1 MQLLRGSLSALILCG
16 FFSLSQTAHAGK
28 KVFINSVPEGAQVEV
43 DGNVT
48 CTTPC
53 ELPMASSYFGVK
65 HGDFTAHLDQPFS
78 IRLTKDGFTPKNV
91 QLTTGP
97 HTWTSING
105 KISFDY
111 YRFDTDHFSFKLD
124 SVEEFVGKSDPALS
138 AVTLPA
144 GDVSAN
150 RPLEQ
155 VIHDS
160 VPAIVMVQTALGDG
174 STSSGSGFFITSE
187 GLIATNAHVLEN
199 QSSAKII
206 TSEGKTLQ
214 SDHVYIDQD
223 RDLALIKVEAHD
235 VHFLKLSPGIP
246 VQGAEVIA
254 IGTPGIHDA
263 VEQSLLQNS
272 VSKGIVSGIRQFSET
287 TVANVH
293 GRVGTWIQTD
303 TTINHGNSGGPLL
316 DRSGLV
322 VGINTLGFAGAGT
335 PGINFALSSTELAQ
349 VVHQRLGVTLG
360 ATTDSAQHAESSA
373 SGKISISSTPAG
385 ADIEI
390 DGVFLGNTPSDLAI
404 AEGKR
409 VVKITK
415 KGYQPYERT
424 LQVQPGGS
432 QRIAAELDPVAVTT
446 P

>member
-1 MQLLRGSLSALILCG
+1 MQLQRSTLSVLVMFGLL
-16 FFSLSQTAHAGK
+16 SLSQMAHASK
-28 KVFINSVPEGAQVEV
+28 KLFIDTTPEGAQVEV
-43 DGNVT
+43 NGNIT

-53 ELPMASSYFGVK
+53 ELSLASSYFGVK
-65 HGDFTAHLDQPFS
+65 RNGVTAHLEQPYS
-78 IRLTKDGFTPKNV
+78 IRLTKDGFTPKVV

-97 HTWTSING
+97 HTWTSFNG
-105 KISFDY
+105 QNTFDY

-124 SVEEFVGKSDPALS
+124 PVDAFVGKADPALS
-138 AVTLPA
+138 AVTPPA

-150 RPLEQ
+150 RSIEQ

-160 VPAIVMVQTALGDG
+160 LPAIVMVQTALGDG
-174 STSSGSGFFITSE
+174 SISSGSGFFITSE
-187 GLIATNAHVLEN
+187 GLVATNAHVLEN
-199 QSSAKII
+199 QSSAKVI
-206 TSEGKTLQ
+206 TSDGKTLQ
-214 SDHVYIDQD
+214 SGHIYIDQD
-223 RDLALIKVEAHD
+223 RDLALIKVDAHD
-235 VHFLKLSPGIP
+235 VPFLKLSPGVP

-254 IGTPGIHDA
+254 IGTPGIQDA

-272 VSKGIVSGIRQFSET
+272 VSKGIVSGIRQFSDT

-316 DRSGLV
+316 NRAGLV
-322 VGINTLGFAGAGT
+322 VGINTLGFAGTGT
-335 PGINFALSSTELAQ
+335 PGINFALSSMELAE
-349 VVHQRLGVTLG
+349 VVHQRLDVALLPK
-360 ATTDSAQHAESSA
+360 TDSVPPSQPAA
-373 SGKISISSTPAG
+373 SGKISITSTPAG

-390 DGVFLGNTPSDLAI
+390 DGVFLGNTPSDLSI
-404 AEGKR
+404 EEGKR
-409 VVKITK
+409 IVKITK

-432 QRIAAELDPVAVTT
+432 QRISAELDPVVTA